1 MKKNERWNYVDRI
14 MELINHRNQIRVS
27 EVASCLYL
35 NKDRVRRLL
44 DWMVSEGYINKKT
57 IKFAGN
63 ANMNVYT
70 RK

>member
-1 MKKNERWNYVDRI
+1 MNKNAKWHYVDKI
-14 MELINHRNQIRVS
+14 MELIKRRNQIRVS

-63 ANMNVYT
+63 ANMNVYS
-70 RK
+70 KK

>member
-1 MKKNERWNYVDRI
+1 MNKNAKEHYAERI
-14 MELINHRNQIRVS
+14 MVLINRRNQIRVS
-27 EVASCLYL
+27 EVASWLYL

-44 DWMVSEGYINKKT
+44 DWMVYEGYINKKT

>member
-1 MKKNERWNYVDRI
+1 MNKNAKEHYAERI
-14 MELINHRNQIRVS
+14 MVLINRRNQIRVS
-27 EVASCLYL
+27 EVASWLYL

>member
-1 MKKNERWNYVDRI
+1 MNKSAKEHYAERI
-14 MELINHRNQIRVS
+14 MVLINRRNQIRVS
-27 EVASCLYL
+27 EVASWLYL